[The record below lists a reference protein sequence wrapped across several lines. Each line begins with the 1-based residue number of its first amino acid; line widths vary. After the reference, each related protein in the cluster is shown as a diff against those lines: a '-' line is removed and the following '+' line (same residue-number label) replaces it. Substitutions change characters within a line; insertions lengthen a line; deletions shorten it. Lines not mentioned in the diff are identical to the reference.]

1 MPARLA
7 FFVAQLGRKFRLFS
21 LTVQRYNL
29 FIAVYES
36 RANFFLVFLRKR
48 QANLLRVAVL
58 QFSKGFSHTLK
69 ILLYLY
75 INIELIFDYHRIY
88 FGTATL
94 QQPQH
99 TAKSQVGVDYRGQN
113 TVKFVQNEKYSA
125 KSGDFLRFYAYLCH
139 VIRKY

>member
-1 MPARLA
+1 
-7 FFVAQLGRKFRLFS
+7 
-21 LTVQRYNL
+21 
-29 FIAVYES
+29 
-36 RANFFLVFLRKR
+36 
-48 QANLLRVAVL
+48 L

-99 TAKSQVGVDYRGQN
+99 RSHKKIDE
-113 TVKFVQNEKYSA
+113 KFGNIRNLLY
-125 KSGDFLRFYAYLCH
+125 FCH
-139 VIRKY
+139 RNGGMLPSKIKV

>member
-1 MPARLA
+1 MVCTIILLVADWTLFCDFTRKQLPARLA
-7 FFVAQLGRKFRLFS
+7 IFVAQLGRKFRLFS
-21 LTVQRYNL
+21 LTLQRYNL

-36 RANFFLVFLRKR
+36 RANIFLVFLRKR

-94 QQPQH
+94 QQPQR
-99 TAKSQVGVDYRGQN
+99 TTRLALGSGTGKPPLAGVW
-113 TVKFVQNEKYSA
+113 
-125 KSGDFLRFYAYLCH
+125 H
-139 VIRKY
+139 